1 MVDQVIQNS
10 EDRSLKSQEDAWKKK
25 ESLETHARNG
35 KVLTSKLINK
45 LLTKPDQFN
54 SEVTETEPNTM
65 NMRQFSN
72 NGAQLSEKL
81 I

>member
-1 MVDQVIQNS
+1 MVDQVIPNL
-10 EDRSLKSQEDAWKKK
+10 EDRSQKSQEDAWRKK
-25 ESLETHARNG
+25 ETLETHAQNG
-35 KVLTSKLINK
+35 KVLTSKPINK
-45 LLTKPDQFN
+45 LSIKQDQFN

-65 NMRQFSN
+65 NTRQFSN